1 MLASRVWTTP
11 NAMAIANHTQ
21 VGENLSLRAMT
32 PADRDFLR
40 VLYRSLREEELAR
53 LPAEWVEPFLD
64 QQFDAQ
70 MHHYT
75 TYYDTNRYTIIESGG
90 RPIGRLFV
98 DRWPSEIRVV
108 DIGLL
113 PEFRGRGIATVLF
126 GQLFEEADRDGLM
139 VSIHVERNNPARRLY
154 ERLGFIAR
162 EVGNEVYLLMERAAP
177 KP

>member
-1 MLASRVWTTP
+1 
-11 NAMAIANHTQ
+11 MA
-21 VGENLSLRAMT
+21 
-32 PADRDFLR
+32 PADREFLR

-53 LPAEWVEPFLD
+53 LPAQWVEPFLN

-75 TYYDTNRYTIIESGG
+75 TYYDTSRYAIIERDGQ
-90 RPIGRLFV
+90 PIGRLFV
-98 DRWPSEIRVV
+98 DRWPSELRVV

-113 PEFRGRGIATVLF
+113 PAFRGQGIGTVLF
-126 GQLFEEADRDGLM
+126 TQLLDEADRDGLV
-139 VSIHVERNNPARRLY
+139 VSIHVERNNPAKRLY

-162 EVGNEVYLLMERAAP
+162 EVDNEVYLLMERAAS

>member
-1 MLASRVWTTP
+1 
-11 NAMAIANHTQ
+11 
-21 VGENLSLRAMT
+21 MT

-40 VLYRSLREEELAR
+40 VLYRSLREEELAQ

-75 TYYDTNRYTIIESGG
+75 TYYDATRYAIIESGG
-90 RPIGRLFV
+90 QPIGRLFV

-126 GQLFEEADRDGLM
+126 GQLFDEADRDGLM
-139 VSIHVERNNPARRLY
+139 VSIHVERNNPAKRLY
-154 ERLGFIAR
+154 QRLGFIAR
-162 EVGNEVYLLMERAAP
+162 EVGNEIYLLMERAAP

>member
-1 MLASRVWTTP
+1 MLANRVWITP
-11 NAMAIANHTQ
+11 NAMAIADHTH

-32 PADRDFLR
+32 PADRQFLR

-75 TYYDTNRYTIIESGG
+75 TYYDTSRYAIIERDG

-126 GQLFEEADRDGLM
+126 GQLFDEADRDGLM

-177 KP
+177 KS